1 MDTEN
6 VRVLILSAG
15 KIETNLKKIF
25 GDIPSG
31 LIPLNGKPVILRIID
46 RLLDEG
52 FRKISITI
60 GYKKN
65 IIQKIISEQ
74 YKKIIEFKFIS
85 TEFNKPPGN
94 SIKTAINYCQEEKL
108 LIILGDTLID
118 NNFRELIDKNNSF
131 VLTSQKFVNPEN
143 WCVITQ
149 KNKKIVK
156 IFDKKNIVKNNHHH
170 VLIGGY
176 FFNDT
181 KLLRQI
187 LEKIDEK
194 ENIEISSIIN
204 NYNQKNNLIVEL
216 SEHWHDVGHLENYFS
231 TKQFL
236 LKARHFNVLQFDNSG
251 KIITKKSKNKKKLI
265 DEINWYKKIPK
276 EISKLTPKIFDS
288 NVSNHPYLKL
298 EYIPYPT
305 LSDIWL
311 YGNFSNVLWIKII
324 DDLFEIA
331 QLFNKYHKDVTIQD
345 YNSIYFKKSIHRINE
360 LIKLNN
366 LFKEI
371 FHEQFITINGKEFQ
385 NWSILKDKVKSKIN
399 DLYKNEDNCLIHGDL
414 YFSNIL
420 YDTKNAAFKLIDPRG
435 KWGQGLAGDI
445 KYDIA
450 KIRHSIVG
458 GFDAITNGLYS
469 VSYDKK
475 NGIIFD
481 VYKPKNY
488 ETISNR
494 LDFNIKQRW
503 KLDDIK
509 LIEGLLFISML
520 PLHND
525 NLERQLALY
534 STGIYRLNEIF

>member
-1 MDTEN
+1 M
-6 VRVLILSAG
+6 
-15 KIETNLKKIF
+15 
-25 GDIPSG
+25 
-31 LIPLNGKPVILRIID
+31 
-46 RLLDEG
+46 
-52 FRKISITI
+52 
-60 GYKKN
+60 
-65 IIQKIISEQ
+65 
-74 YKKIIEFKFIS
+74 
-85 TEFNKPPGN
+85 
-94 SIKTAINYCQEEKL
+94 
-108 LIILGDTLID
+108 LII
-118 NNFRELIDKNNSF
+118 
-131 VLTSQKFVNPEN
+131 
-143 WCVITQ
+143 
-149 KNKKIVK
+149 
-156 IFDKKNIVKNNHHH
+156 
-170 VLIGGY
+170 
-176 FFNDT
+176 
-181 KLLRQI
+181 
-187 LEKIDEK
+187 
-194 ENIEISSIIN
+194 
-204 NYNQKNNLIVEL
+204 
-216 SEHWHDVGHLENYFS
+216 
-231 TKQFL
+231 KQL
-236 LKARHFNVLQFDNSG
+236 
-251 KIITKKSKNKKKLI
+251 
-265 DEINWYKKIPK
+265 
-276 EISKLTPKIFDS
+276 KLTPKIFDS